1 MAKLIQARENWGSK
15 FGFILAAAGSAI
27 GLGNI
32 WKFPYIAGEHGGA
45 AFIFIYLICIAI
57 IGLPVLI
64 AEILIGRTGKKNPVG
79 SFKKLSN
86 SRVWTSVGFMGVIAG
101 FLILSYYIVIA
112 GWALGYIFEAAQ
124 GSFYKFGEM
133 YSSSTHFESLIQ
145 NPTWSIGFMLLFLI
159 LTMSFV
165 YFGVQKGIE
174 RGSKIMMP
182 VLLILLII
190 SAIKGISLPGS
201 EKGISFLLHPNWELV
216 DGSAVLV
223 ALGHA
228 FFTLSLGMGAM
239 MTYGSYLGKN
249 DNLFTSS
256 VQIVFLDTLIALIA
270 GLAIF
275 TSVFATQQDPS
286 AGPGLIFH
294 TLPVVFTKMPGGY
307 VFSILFFFLLTI
319 AALTSAISL
328 LEVVVSYFVD
338 EKGWKRHS
346 AVLVFGGVT
355 FIIGLP
361 SALSFNILSDYH
373 ILGLNFFDLFD
384 YLTANIMLPLGG
396 MLIAI
401 FVAWIWGFDKAL
413 KELKLGA
420 ESMFEEYPSIITFWK
435 IFLKYFA
442 PILIFIVLLNSIGFL
457 DIITNLFK

>member
-1 MAKLIQARENWGSK
+1 MKPLNQKRENWSSK
-15 FGFILAAAGSAI
+15 AGFILAAAGSAI

-45 AFIFIYLICIAI
+45 AFIFIYLVCIAI

-79 SFKKLSN
+79 SFKKLSDSN
-86 SRVWTSVGFMGVIAG
+86 LWTSVGFMGVIAG

-112 GWALGYIFEAAQ
+112 GWALGYVIEAVK
-124 GSFYKFGEM
+124 GSFYEFNEVN
-133 YSSSTHFESLIQ
+133 SSSNHFDSLIQ
-145 NPTWSIGFMLLFLI
+145 NTTWSIGYMAFFLL

-165 YFGVQKGIE
+165 YMGVQKGIE

-182 VLLILLII
+182 VLLVLLII
-190 SAIKGISLPGS
+190 SAIKGISLSGS

-216 DGSAVLV
+216 DGSAILV

-239 MTYGSYLGKN
+239 MTYGSYLSKD
-249 DNLFTSS
+249 DNLFSS
-256 VQIVFLDTLIALIA
+256 STQIVILDTLIALIA
-270 GLAIF
+270 GVAIF
-275 TSVFATQQDPS
+275 TAVFATNQDPS

-307 VFSILFFFLLTI
+307 IFSILFFFLLTI

-346 AVLVFGGVT
+346 AVLVFGGIT

-361 SALSFNILSDYH
+361 SAFSFNVLSDFH
-373 ILGLNFFDLFD
+373 IFGKNFFDLFD
-384 YLTANIMLPLGG
+384 YLTANILLPLGG
-396 MLIAI
+396 MLISI
-401 FVAWIWGFDKAL
+401 FVAWVWGYDKAL
-413 KELKLGA
+413 KELKQGSEKL
-420 ESMFEEYPSIITFWK
+420 FEQYPKIILFWK

-442 PILIFIVLLNSIGFL
+442 PILIFIVLLNSL
-457 DIITNLFK
+457 NLI

>member
-1 MAKLIQARENWGSK
+1 MTQSNQPRENWGSRI
-15 FGFILAAAGSAI
+15 GFILAAAGSAI

-64 AEILIGRTGKKNPVG
+64 AEILIGRSGKLNPVG

-86 SRVWTSVGFMGVIAG
+86 SKIWTSVGSMGVIAG

-112 GWALGYIFEAAQ
+112 GWSLGYIFEAVK
-124 GSFYKFGEM
+124 GSFYNFSETNT
-133 YSSSTHFESLIQ
+133 SSTHFESLIQ
-145 NPTWSIGFMLLFLI
+145 NTTWSIGFMIFFLLV
-159 LTMSFV
+159 TMSFV
-165 YFGVQKGIE
+165 YFGIQKGIE

-182 VLLILLII
+182 ILLVLLIA
-190 SAIKGISLPGS
+190 SAIKGVTLPGS
-201 EKGISFLLHPNWELV
+201 EKGIAFLLKPNWDLV
-216 DGSAVLV
+216 SPQSILV

-239 MTYGSYLGKN
+239 MTYGSYLKN
-249 DNLFTSS
+249 DSNLFTSS
-256 VQIVFLDTLIALIA
+256 LQIVILDTLIALIA

-275 TSVFATQQDPS
+275 TAVFATQQNPA

-294 TLPVVFTKMPGGY
+294 ILPVVFTKMPGGY
-307 VFSILFFFLLTI
+307 IFSILFFLLLTI

-328 LEVVVSYFVD
+328 LEVVISYFVD

-355 FIIGLP
+355 FIIGIP
-361 SALSFNILSDYH
+361 SALSFNILADFH

-384 YLTANIMLPLGG
+384 YLTANILLPLGG
-396 MLIAI
+396 MLISI
-401 FVAWIWGFDKAL
+401 FVAWIWGFNKSL
-413 KELKLGA
+413 KELRLGA
-420 ESMFEEYPSIITFWK
+420 EELFDQYPTIITFWK
-435 IFLKYFA
+435 LFIKYLA
-442 PILIFIVLLNSIGFL
+442 PILIFVVLLNSLGL
-457 DIITNLFK
+457 L

>member
-1 MAKLIQARENWGSK
+1 MSEIKKVREKWGSK

-32 WKFPYIAGEHGGA
+32 WKFPYIAGENGGA

-64 AEILIGRTGKKNPVG
+64 AEVLLGRTTQRNPVG
-79 SFKKLSN
+79 AFKKLSD
-86 SRVWTSVGFMGVIAG
+86 SKFWIGVGSLGVIAG

-112 GWALGYIFEAAQ
+112 GWSLGYIFEAIN
-124 GSFYKFGEM
+124 GSFFEFNQTNT
-133 YSSSTHFESLIQ
+133 SAVHFNGLIQ
-145 NPTWSIGFMLLFLI
+145 NVTWNVGFTITFLLITML
-159 LTMSFV
+159 FV
-165 YFGVQKGIE
+165 YSGVQKGIE
-174 RGSKIMMP
+174 RGSKILMP
-182 VLLILLII
+182 ILLILLII

-201 EKGISFLLHPNWELV
+201 EKGISFLLEPNWSLV
-216 DGSAVLV
+216 TPSSILI

-239 MTYGSYLGKN
+239 LTYGSYLGKEN
-249 DNLFTSS
+249 NIFSAST
-256 VQIVFLDTLIALIA
+256 QIVFLDTIIALLA

-275 TSVFATQQDPS
+275 TAVFATQQDPS

-307 VFSILFFFLLTI
+307 IFSILFFFLLTI

-338 EKGWKRHS
+338 EKGWKRKN
-346 AVLVFGGVT
+346 AVIAFGGVT
-355 FIIGLP
+355 FLIAVP
-361 SALSFNILSDYH
+361 SALSFNVLSDFH
-373 ILGLNFFDLFD
+373 IFGLNFFDLAD
-384 YLTANIMLPLGG
+384 YLTSNIMLPLGG
-396 MLIAI
+396 MLISI

-413 KELKLGA
+413 VELKEGA
-420 ESMFEEYPSIITFWK
+420 ENVFSDYPFIISAWK
-435 IFLKYFA
+435 IFVKYFA
-442 PILIFIVLLNSIGFL
+442 PVLIFLVLLNSLGVL
-457 DIITNLFK
+457 

>member
-1 MAKLIQARENWGSK
+1 MSQPNQPRENWGSRV
-15 FGFILAAAGSAI
+15 GFILAAAGSAI

-45 AFIFIYLICIAI
+45 AFIFIYLICIGI
-57 IGLPVLI
+57 IGLPVLV
-64 AEILIGRTGKKNPVG
+64 AEVLIGRTGKKNPVG

-86 SRVWTSVGFMGVIAG
+86 SKIWSSVGAMGVVAG

-112 GWALGYIFEAAQ
+112 GWSVGYIVEAAK
-124 GSFYKFGEM
+124 GTFYEFNQSNT
-133 YSSSTHFESLIQ
+133 SSAYFESLTQ
-145 NPTWSIGFMLLFLI
+145 NTVWSIGFMILFLL

-165 YFGVQKGIE
+165 YFGIQKGIE

-201 EKGISFLLHPNWELV
+201 EKGISFLLEPNWELV
-216 DGSAVLV
+216 NAQSILV

-239 MTYGSYLGKN
+239 MTYGSYLNKESNIFG
-249 DNLFTSS
+249 SS
-256 VQIVFLDTLIALIA
+256 LQIVLLDTLIALIA

-275 TSVFATQQDPS
+275 TAVFATQQDPS

-307 VFSILFFFLLTI
+307 IFSILFFLLLSI

-338 EKGWKRHS
+338 EKGWTRHS
-346 AVLVFGGVT
+346 AVIVFGGVT
-355 FIIGLP
+355 FVIGIP
-361 SALSFNILSDYH
+361 SALSFNILSDFH
-373 ILGLNFFDLFD
+373 IFGLNFFDLADF
-384 YLTANIMLPLGG
+384 LTSNLMLPLGG
-396 MLIAI
+396 MLISI
-401 FVAWIWGFDKAL
+401 FVAWVWGFDKSL

-420 ESMFEEYPSIITFWK
+420 ETLFDNYPIVITFWK
-435 IFLKYFA
+435 IFVKYFA
-442 PILIFIVLLNSIGFL
+442 PILIFLVLLNSLGVL
-457 DIITNLFK
+457 

>member
-1 MAKLIQARENWGSK
+1 MSITNQSRENWGSRI
-15 FGFILAAAGSAI
+15 GFILAAAGSAI

-45 AFIFIYLICIAI
+45 AFIFIYLICIAV
-57 IGLPVLI
+57 IGLPVLV
-64 AEILIGRTGKKNPVG
+64 AEVLIGRTGKKNPVG
-79 SFKKLSN
+79 SFKKLSK
-86 SRVWTSVGFMGVIAG
+86 SKIWSSVGAMGVIAG

-112 GWALGYIFEAAQ
+112 GWSLGYIVEAAK
-124 GSFYKFGEM
+124 GTFYEFNQSNT
-133 YSSSTHFESLIQ
+133 SSAYFESLTQ
-145 NPTWSIGFMLLFLI
+145 NTVWSIGFMILFLL

-165 YFGVQKGIE
+165 YFGIQKGIE

-201 EKGISFLLHPNWELV
+201 EKGISFLLEPNWELV
-216 DGSAVLV
+216 NGKSILV

-239 MTYGSYLGKN
+239 MTYGSYLNKESN
-249 DNLFTSS
+249 IFSS
-256 VQIVFLDTLIALIA
+256 SLQIVFLDTLIALIA
-270 GLAIF
+270 GVAIF
-275 TSVFATQQDPS
+275 TAVFATQQDPS

-307 VFSILFFFLLTI
+307 IFSILFFLLLSI

-338 EKGWKRHS
+338 EKGWTRHS
-346 AVLVFGGVT
+346 AVIVFGGVT
-355 FIIGLP
+355 FVIGIP
-361 SALSFNILSDYH
+361 SALSFNVLSDFH
-373 ILGLNFFDLFD
+373 IFGLNFFDLADF
-384 YLTANIMLPLGG
+384 LTSNLMLPLGG
-396 MLIAI
+396 LLISI
-401 FVAWIWGFDKAL
+401 FVAWVWGFDKSL

-420 ESMFEEYPSIITFWK
+420 ETLFDNYPIVITFWK
-435 IFLKYFA
+435 IFVKYFA
-442 PILIFIVLLNSIGFL
+442 PILIFLVLLNSLGVL
-457 DIITNLFK
+457 

>member
-1 MAKLIQARENWGSK
+1 MSQPKQSRENWGSK
-15 FGFILAAAGSAI
+15 VGFILAAAGSAI

-45 AFIFIYLICIAI
+45 AFIFIYLICIGI

-64 AEILIGRTGKKNPVG
+64 AEVLIGRTGKSNPVG
-79 SFKKLSN
+79 SFRKLSD
-86 SRVWTSVGFMGVIAG
+86 SKIWISVGFMGVITG

-112 GWALGYIFEAAQ
+112 GWSIGYIFEAAR
-124 GSFYKFGEM
+124 GSFYEFSET
-133 YSSSTHFESLIQ
+133 YSSSDHFNSLIHST
-145 NPTWSIGFMLLFLI
+145 TWSIGFMVLFLG

-165 YFGVQKGIE
+165 YFGIQKGIE

-201 EKGISFLLHPNWELV
+201 EIGIAFLLEPNWSLV
-216 DGSAVLV
+216 NGEAILV

-239 MTYGSYLGKN
+239 MTYGSYLDKKN
-249 DNLFTSS
+249 NLFNSS
-256 VQIVFLDTLIALIA
+256 FQIVFLDTFIALLA

-275 TSVFATQQDPS
+275 TAVFATQQNPS

-294 TLPVVFTKMPGGY
+294 TLPVVFSKMSGGY
-307 VFSILFFFLLTI
+307 IFSILFFLLLSI

-338 EKGWKRHS
+338 EKGWKRHN

-355 FIIGLP
+355 FMLGIP
-361 SALSFNILSDYH
+361 SALSFNVLEDFH
-373 ILGLNFFDLFD
+373 IIGLNFFDLFD
-384 YLTANIMLPLGG
+384 FLTANIMLPLGG
-396 MLIAI
+396 MLISI
-401 FVAWIWGFDKAL
+401 FVAWVWGFDKSL

-420 ESMFEEYPSIITFWK
+420 ENVFEKYPLVIVLWK
-435 IFLKYFA
+435 IFVKYFA
-442 PILIFIVLLNSIGFL
+442 PILIFLVLLNSIGIL
-457 DIITNLFK
+457 

>member
-1 MAKLIQARENWGSK
+1 MTQSNQPRENWGSRI
-15 FGFILAAAGSAI
+15 GFILAAAGSAI

-64 AEILIGRTGKKNPVG
+64 AEVLIGRSGKLNPVG

-86 SRVWTSVGFMGVIAG
+86 SKIWTSVGSMGVIAG

-112 GWALGYIFEAAQ
+112 GWSLGYIFEAIK
-124 GSFYKFGEM
+124 GSFYNFSEANT
-133 YSSSTHFESLIQ
+133 SSTHFESLIQ
-145 NPTWSIGFMLLFLI
+145 NTTWSIGFMIFFLLI
-159 LTMSFV
+159 TMSFV
-165 YFGVQKGIE
+165 YFGIQKGIE

-182 VLLILLII
+182 ILLLLLIA
-190 SAIKGISLPGS
+190 SAIKGVTLPGS
-201 EKGISFLLHPNWELV
+201 EKGIAFLLKPNWDLV
-216 DGSAVLV
+216 SPQSILV

-239 MTYGSYLGKN
+239 MTYGSYLKKDSN
-249 DNLFTSS
+249 IFTSS
-256 VQIVFLDTLIALIA
+256 LQIVILDTLIALIA

-275 TSVFATQQDPS
+275 TAVFATQQNPA

-294 TLPVVFTKMPGGY
+294 ILPVVFTKMPGGY
-307 VFSILFFFLLTI
+307 IFSILFFLLLTI

-328 LEVVVSYFVD
+328 LEVVISYFVD

-355 FIIGLP
+355 FIIGIP
-361 SALSFNILSDYH
+361 SALSFNILADFH

-384 YLTANIMLPLGG
+384 YLTANILLPLGG
-396 MLIAI
+396 MLISI
-401 FVAWIWGFDKAL
+401 FVAWIWGFNKSL
-413 KELKLGA
+413 KELRLGA
-420 ESMFEEYPSIITFWK
+420 EELFDQYPRIITFWK
-435 IFLKYFA
+435 IFVKYLA
-442 PILIFIVLLNSIGFL
+442 PILIFVVLLNSLGL
-457 DIITNLFK
+457 L